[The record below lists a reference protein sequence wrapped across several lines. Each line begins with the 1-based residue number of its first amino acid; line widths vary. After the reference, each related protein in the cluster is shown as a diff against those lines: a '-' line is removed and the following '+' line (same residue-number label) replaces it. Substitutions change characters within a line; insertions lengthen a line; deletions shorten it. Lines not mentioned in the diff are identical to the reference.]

1 MTWIQ
6 NKLKIEE
13 WQHMLKDV
21 DLSLYGIYNS
31 TEQEL
36 VYRFLESRGISKPE
50 EVENIFNPSVEDE
63 HNIMLANGAKAWL
76 ATLFSIK
83 DTNIV
88 IVGDYDADGVMA
100 STVAYRGLKLLGIGH
115 KLSQYVPIR
124 EDGYGLSIKSVDKL
138 LSEYPDTETLITVD
152 NGVVAYDGVMHA
164 KELGLTVLVTDH
176 HLGKD
181 EDTVADAVVDI
192 NRPGDEYPF
201 KGLSGTAVIWKLL
214 QSYARTV
221 ANPEVN
227 RQIDNLVDYVGISTI
242 TDIMPVLDENRYYVK
257 QALNSMN
264 KRLRT
269 QWQVLFTAL
278 KKHAEDNGKHAYID
292 NINEEFIG
300 FTLGPMLNAVGRVT
314 GSPEIAYDFFKTTDL
329 VQMMDDA
336 KSLIRINE
344 LRKEEVSKFAEMA
357 SDLYDG
363 KQPESIVVALPVK
376 IGYAGLIA
384 SNLNERFDRPVIVLS
399 GQSGTIHGSARSP
412 MWFNIVEAMQTM
424 ADEGLIGQFGG
435 HAGAAGLEMDA
446 SNVIS
451 VQNRLAELVGE
462 GLQAIATSGKAVEK
476 TKPDLSLH
484 LETNFA
490 ARETIATDFGLA
502 GNDDLVEVADIFDK
516 MRPFGHAFSEP
527 LVKVENVDFESAFRM
542 GAEKQH
548 AKAKLGDLAILAWN
562 LDKNHENVESV
573 LGTLGIN
580 EFRGNVTPQIIVK
593 KFI

>member
-1 MTWIQ
+1 
-6 NKLKIEE
+6 
-13 WQHMLKDV
+13 MLKDV
-21 DLSLYGIYNS
+21 DLSMYGIYNS
-31 TEQEL
+31 AEQEL
-36 VYRFLESRGISKPE
+36 VFRFLESRGITTPQ
-50 EVENIFNPSVEDE
+50 EVENIFNPSVEDA
-63 HNIMLANGAKAWL
+63 HNIMSANGAKSWL
-76 ATLFSIK
+76 ATLFSVRN
-83 DTNIV
+83 TNIV

-100 STVAYRGLKLLGIGH
+100 STVAYQGLKLLGIGH
-115 KLSQYVPIR
+115 KISQYVPIR
-124 EDGYGLSIKSVDKL
+124 EDGYGLSSTSVDKL
-138 LSEYPDTETLITVD
+138 LTEYPDTETIITVD
-152 NGVVAYDGVMHA
+152 NGVVAYEGVSYA
-164 KELGLTVLVTDH
+164 KDRGLTVLVTDH

-181 EDTVADAVVDI
+181 EDTLADATVDI
-192 NRPGDEYPF
+192 NRPGDGYPF

-214 QSYARTV
+214 QAYARTV
-221 ANPEVN
+221 ANSEVN

-257 QALNSMN
+257 QALNFMN

-269 QWQVLFTAL
+269 QWQILFTAL
-278 KKHAEDNGKHAYID
+278 KNHAEANGKHAYID
-292 NINEEFIG
+292 NLNEEFIG

-329 VQMMDDA
+329 VRMMNDA
-336 KSLIRINE
+336 KSLIEINE
-344 LRKEEVSKFAEMA
+344 QRKAEVAKFADMA

-399 GQSGTIHGSARSP
+399 GQQGTIHGSARSP

-435 HAGAAGLEMDA
+435 HAGAAGLEMDS
-446 SNVIS
+446 SNVNS
-451 VQNRLAELVGE
+451 VQERLDELVE
-462 GLQAIATSGKAVEK
+462 EELDEIASSGKVVEK

-502 GNDDLVEVADIFDK
+502 GSDDLVEVADIFDK

-527 LVKVENVDFESAFRM
+527 LVRVDDVDFESAFRM

-548 AKAKLGDLAILAWN
+548 AKAKLGNLAVLAWN
-562 LDKNHENVESV
+562 LDKNHENVESI

-580 EFRGNVTPQIIVK
+580 EFRGNVTPQIMVK

>member
-1 MTWIQ
+1 
-6 NKLKIEE
+6 
-13 WQHMLKDV
+13 MLKDV
-21 DLSLYGIYNS
+21 DLSMYGIYNS
-31 TEQEL
+31 AEQEL
-36 VYRFLESRGISKPE
+36 VFRFLESRGITTPQ
-50 EVENIFNPSVEDE
+50 EVENIFNPSIEDA
-63 HNIMLANGAKAWL
+63 HNIMSATGAKAWL
-76 ATLFSIK
+76 AILFSVQN
-83 DTNIV
+83 TNIV

-100 STVAYRGLKLLGIGH
+100 STVAYQGLKLLGIGH
-115 KLSQYVPIR
+115 KISQYVPIR
-124 EDGYGLSIKSVDKL
+124 EDGYGLSSTSVDKL
-138 LSEYPDTETLITVD
+138 LKEYPDTETIITVD
-152 NGVVAYDGVMHA
+152 NGVVAYEGVSYA
-164 KELGLTVLVTDH
+164 KDRGLTVLVTDH

-181 EDTVADAVVDI
+181 EDTVADATVDI
-192 NRPGDEYPF
+192 NRPGDGYPF

-214 QSYARTV
+214 QAYARTV

-292 NINEEFIG
+292 NLNEEFIG

-314 GSPEIAYDFFKTTDL
+314 GSPEIAYDFFRTTDL
-329 VQMMDDA
+329 VTMMNDA
-336 KSLIRINE
+336 KSLIEINE
-344 LRKEEVSKFAEMA
+344 RRKDEVAKFADMA

-399 GQSGTIHGSARSP
+399 GRQGTIHGSARSP

-424 ADEGLIGQFGG
+424 FDEGLIGQFGG
-435 HAGAAGLEMDA
+435 HAGAAGLEMDS
-446 SNVIS
+446 SNVDI
-451 VQNRLAELVGE
+451 VQERLDELVAE
-462 GLQAIATSGKAVEK
+462 ELEEIASTGKVVEK

-490 ARETIATDFGLA
+490 ARETIATDFGLS

-527 LVKVENVDFESAFRM
+527 LVKVSDVDFESAFRM
-542 GAEKQH
+542 GSEKQH
-548 AKAKLGDLAILAWN
+548 AKAKLGNLAILAWN
-562 LDKNHENVESV
+562 LDKSHENIESV

-580 EFRGNVTPQIIVK
+580 EFRGNVTPQIMVK

>member
-1 MTWIQ
+1 MI
-6 NKLKIEE
+6 
-13 WQHMLKDV
+13 KDV
-21 DLSLYGIYNS
+21 DLSMYGIYNS
-31 TEQEL
+31 AEQEL
-36 VYRFLESRGISKPE
+36 VFRFLESRGITTPQ
-50 EVENIFNPSVEDE
+50 EVENIFNPSVEDA
-63 HNIMLANGAKAWL
+63 HNIMLATGAKAWL
-76 ATLFSIK
+76 ATLFSVQN
-83 DTNIV
+83 TNIV

-100 STVAYRGLKLLGIGH
+100 STVAYQGLKLLGIGH
-115 KLSQYVPIR
+115 KISQYVPIR
-124 EDGYGLSIKSVDKL
+124 EDGYGLSSISVDKL
-138 LSEYPDTETLITVD
+138 LKEYPDTETIITVD
-152 NGVVAYDGVMHA
+152 NGVVAYEGVSYA
-164 KELGLTVLVTDH
+164 KERGLTVLVTDH
-176 HLGKD
+176 HLGK
-181 EDTVADAVVDI
+181 ETDTVADATVDI
-192 NRPGDEYPF
+192 NRPGDDYPF

-214 QSYARTV
+214 QAYARTV
-221 ANPEVN
+221 ANSEVN

-292 NINEEFIG
+292 NLNEEFIG

-314 GSPEIAYDFFKTTDL
+314 GSPEIAYDFFRTTDL
-329 VQMMDDA
+329 VTMMNDA
-336 KSLIRINE
+336 KSLIEINE
-344 LRKEEVSKFAEMA
+344 QRKEEVGKFADMA

-399 GQSGTIHGSARSP
+399 GRQGTIHGSARSP

-424 ADEGLIGQFGG
+424 FDEGLIGQFGG
-435 HAGAAGLEMDA
+435 HAGAAGLEMDS
-446 SNVIS
+446 SNVDI
-451 VQNRLAELVGE
+451 VQERLDELVAE
-462 GLQAIATSGKAVEK
+462 ELNEIASTGKTVAK
-476 TKPDLSLH
+476 IKPDLSLH

-490 ARETIATDFGLA
+490 ARETIATDFGLS

-527 LVKVENVDFESAFRM
+527 LVKVSDVDFESAFRM
-542 GAEKQH
+542 GSEKQH
-548 AKAKLGDLAILAWN
+548 AKAKLGNLAILAWN
-562 LDKNHENVESV
+562 LDKSHENIESV

-580 EFRGNVTPQIIVK
+580 EFRGNVTPQIMVK